1 MSLQA
6 TEATVVT
13 LGEDNSIIRWVIF
26 IQSAWS
32 IYVNLCHTHQ
42 TPIVYVTLDL
52 MKTGIDMHNKIPPSI
67 QSCTPGI

>member
-13 LGEDNSIIRWVIF
+13 LGEDNLIIRWVIF

-32 IYVNLCHTHQ
+32 IYVNLCQTHQ
-42 TPIVYVTLDL
+42 ISIVYVTLDL
-52 MKTGIDMHNKIPPSI
+52 MNVGKDV
-67 QSCTPGI
+67 

>member
-32 IYVNLCHTHQ
+32 ISVNLCYTHQ
-42 TPIVYVTLDL
+42 TPIVYMKLDL
-52 MKTGIDMHNKIPPSI
+52 LKIGTIRFPPSI